1 MNGGRGQYLLA
12 GDPGIPQEGD
22 PENAVR
28 PPHGPSFTMIE
39 LRSTPAPA
47 DPRSASLRKA
57 GAKAVLIGPAT
68 ASPLPFETP
77 DSKTRVPAPPAGSVS
92 RTALVNRLRAAGT
105 FPLVLVSA
113 PAGYGKTTLLSQWA
127 AKDVR
132 PFAWVSVDEGD
143 DDPATLLRLLAAA
156 LDRVEPLPESA
167 LEPLAAERRFA
178 PARAL
183 QRLGAALAA
192 RRSPF
197 VLVLDGAD
205 ALTHNSIAFVETL
218 VGQAPAGSMIVLSGR
233 VSPDLPVAA
242 LRARGPLLELG
253 AYELALSRRETEM
266 LLRAAGLEPEDA
278 EINELLE
285 RTEGWPA
292 GLYLTALAARAERE
306 DGEGED
312 ALAVSG
318 TDRYIAD
325 YFRSEYLSHLDGDR
339 LAFLRRTSVLE
350 TMSGPLCDAVLERKG
365 SALELGSL
373 EQANL
378 FLVALDRQR
387 TSFRYHRLFREL
399 LQQELADRE
408 PEQVPLLNQRA
419 ADWFDTQGDA
429 ESTFVYS
436 HAAGNEEG
444 AAGIL
449 GAIAMP
455 VSAAGRVAAVESWLE
470 RFDDDALRRF
480 PAVAVEGARIHA
492 LRGRPEQADASL
504 AAAEGGA
511 AEGETS
517 ACIDVVRAAICA
529 DGPERMVARS
539 AAAVAALAPEHPW
552 HPWAL
557 VVNGTAHLLVGERD
571 QADEAFAAAAAA
583 AAQPDIRSLALSER
597 SLLAAG
603 HDDDLAEALALEAR
617 SLVEEGQLDG
627 YATSALDLA
636 ATARALLRHGQ
647 WDEARRQL
655 TVAKR
660 LAASLTHAIPW
671 LAVQVRLE
679 LGHAHVTLRDRSGA
693 RALLGEAK
701 EILALRP
708 ALGVLAEQLAE
719 LEREIDAM
727 PEATDGGS
735 SGLTPAE
742 LRLLPLLST
751 HLSFREIGERLFVSR
766 NTIKT
771 QAISVYRKLGVS
783 SRSDAIARA
792 AELGL
797 VEVAVGGTSDTQ
809 TDVQSAAS

>member
-1 MNGGRGQYLLA
+1 
-12 GDPGIPQEGD
+12 
-22 PENAVR
+22 
-28 PPHGPSFTMIE
+28 MIE
-39 LRSTPAPA
+39 LTSVPAPA

-57 GAKAVLIGPAT
+57 GAKAVLIGPAN
-68 ASPLPFETP
+68 SPLPFETP
-77 DSKTRVPAPPAGSVS
+77 DSKTRVPAPPVGSIS

-105 FPLVLVSA
+105 FPLVLAVA

-143 DDPATLLRLLAAA
+143 DDPASLLRLLAAA
-156 LDRVEPLPESA
+156 LDRVEPLPQSA
-167 LEPLAAERRFA
+167 LEPLAADRRFA
-178 PARAL
+178 PAKAL
-183 QRLGAALAA
+183 QRLGAALVS

-205 ALTHNSIAFVETL
+205 ALTHHSIALVETL
-218 VGQAPAGSMIVLSGR
+218 VGQAPAGSMVVLSSR

-266 LLRAAGLEPEDA
+266 LLRAAGLEAEDE
-278 EINELLE
+278 EINELVE

-292 GLYLTALAARAERE
+292 GVYLAALAARAERE
-306 DGEGED
+306 DGAADGV
-312 ALAVSG
+312 LSVSG

-325 YFRSEYLSHLDGDR
+325 YIRSEYLSGLDQER
-339 LAFLRRTSVLE
+339 LTFLRRTSVLE
-350 TMSGPLCDAVLERKG
+350 TLSGPLCDAVLERKG
-365 SALELGSL
+365 SALELASL

-399 LQQELADRE
+399 LLQELHDRE

-419 ADWFDTQGDA
+419 ADWFNEQGDA

-436 HAAGNEEG
+436 HAAGNQDD

-455 VSAAGRVAAVESWLE
+455 VAAAGRVAAVESWLE

-492 LRGRPEQADASL
+492 LRGRADQADASL
-504 AAAEGGA
+504 AAAEDGA
-511 AEGETS
+511 AAEETR
-517 ACIDVVRAAICA
+517 ACIDVVRAATCV
-529 DGPERMVARS
+529 DGPERMLARS
-539 AAAVAALAPEHPW
+539 TSALAALAPDHPW

-557 VVNGTAHLLVGERD
+557 VVSGTAHVLVGEREE
-571 QADEAFAAAAAA
+571 ADEAFAAAVAVAG
-583 AAQPDIRSLALSER
+583 QPDIRALALSER

-603 HDDDLAEALALEAR
+603 QDDDLAEALALEAR

-693 RALLGEAK
+693 RALLDEAK

-708 ALGVLAEQLAE
+708 ALGVLADQLAE

-797 VEVAVGGTSDTQ
+797 VEVALGGTSDSRA
-809 TDVQSAAS
+809 DAQSAAS